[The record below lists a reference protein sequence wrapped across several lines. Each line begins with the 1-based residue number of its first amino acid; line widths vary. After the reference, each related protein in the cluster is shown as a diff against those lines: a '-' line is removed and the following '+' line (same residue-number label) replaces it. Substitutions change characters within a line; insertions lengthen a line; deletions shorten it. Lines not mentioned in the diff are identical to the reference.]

1 MSRAASKATGYR
13 PCVGI
18 ALFNAQGRVF
28 MGRRPNK
35 ALREHSAPGHEW
47 QMPQGGIDPGEP
59 PLDAAWRELREE
71 TGVASATLLAE
82 ARDWFQYDLP
92 QDISR
97 AAWQGRYRGQRQ
109 KWFAFRFEGDEAEIN
124 IHHPHGGHH
133 AEFDAWRWERLQHTP
148 QLIIPFKRGVYE
160 QVAAEF
166 GRFGEP

>member
-1 MSRAASKATGYR
+1 MAKGAKAAGYR

-18 ALFNAQGRVF
+18 ALFNAAGLVF
-28 MGRRPNK
+28 VGRRRNK

-47 QMPQGGIDPGEP
+47 QMAQGGIDDGEA
-59 PLDAAWRELREE
+59 PLAAAQRELREE
-71 TGVASATLLAE
+71 TGVVSVRLLAE

-92 QDISR
+92 RDISR

-124 IHHPHGGHH
+124 IHHPAGGHTV
-133 AEFDAWRWERLQHTP
+133 EFDAWRWEKLERMP
-148 QLIIPFKRGVYE
+148 DLIIPFKRGVYE

-166 GRFGEP
+166 ARFAAA